1 MQQKCRSVYG
11 SSLLTVT
18 GCSSSN
24 EGPSWRCTLD
34 PAALLVALIV
44 GLFKK
49 LSDKGGDRI
58 AEALTDAAAA
68 KVRELLDAIQERLRP
83 EDPTEIT
90 LAELKRDPANTS
102 LERVLTAQI
111 SQVLTDDRSLNDQL
125 TDLLRQLMAD
135 NRLLVEALQERPAAL
150 GAQAVTHGSGHAVAL
165 HESPAAKVVIGG
177 KIVEIQ
183 EADRPAAVPRE
194 LPPEPRYFTGRAALA
209 AGLVR
214 DLRRREDA
222 VPRVLITG
230 EPGVGKTGL
239 ALHVAHMLRRTDY
252 PDIQL
257 FIPLSTGGEV
267 PVPVSPATAL
277 YDVLVALDV
286 PRDRIPAGIEARQR
300 RYRAELHGKAVL
312 VVLDDA
318 MDADQVE
325 ALVPPAGC
333 TMIMTSRDELH
344 EVLAEDA
351 RAVRLQPL
359 SRREAVGYLAKRI
372 GPGRVTREPTGA
384 LRIVKACDGLP
395 LALSVVAAQL
405 TAESGR
411 TLNLNEVS
419 WRLSYEQTRVK
430 QLTAGRRSVHGALAR
445 RYRTL
450 TDEQREVLHVLG
462 VLNTSDLDVG
472 VVAAAL
478 GVSEEDAA
486 ARLRDLVDAGL
497 LEVAD
502 GR

>member
-1 MQQKCRSVYG
+1 
-11 SSLLTVT
+11 
-18 GCSSSN
+18 
-24 EGPSWRCTLD
+24 
-34 PAALLVALIV
+34 LVALV
-44 GLFKK
+44 AGLFKK
-49 LSDKGGDRI
+49 LSDRGGDRI
-58 AEALTDAAAA
+58 AEALTDAGMA
-68 KVRELLDAIQERLRP
+68 KVRELLGAIHERLRP
-83 EDPTEIT
+83 DDPTRIA
-90 LAELKRDPANTS
+90 LAELEHDPANKG
-102 LERVLTAQI
+102 LEHVLTAQL
-111 SQVLTDDRSLNDQL
+111 SRLLADDRSLNDRL
-125 TDLLRQLMAD
+125 TDLLGQLMAD
-135 NRLLVEALQERPAAL
+135 NRLLAEALRDRPAAP
-150 GAQAVTHGSGHAVAL
+150 GAQAVSQGPGHAVAVN
-165 HESPAAKVVIGG
+165 ESPDAQVVIGG
-177 KIVEIQ
+177 KLLKFQ
-183 EADRPAAVPRE
+183 EAERPAAVPRE
-194 LPPEPRYFTGRAALA
+194 LPPEPRYFTGRGAVAAE
-209 AGLVR
+209 LVR

-239 ALHVAHMLRRTDY
+239 ALHVAHALRRTDY
-252 PDIQL
+252 PDVQL
-257 FIPLSTGGEV
+257 FIPLSAGGET
-267 PVPVSPATAL
+267 PVQVSPGTAL

-325 ALVPPAGC
+325 ALVPPAGSA
-333 TMIMTSRDELH
+333 MIVTSRDELH

-359 SRREAVGYLAKRI
+359 SRPEAVAYLAKRI
-372 GPGRVTREPTGA
+372 GTGRVTRELAGA
-384 LRIVKACDGLP
+384 GRIAKACDGLP

-411 TLNLNEVS
+411 SLKLSEVS
-419 WRLSYEQTRVK
+419 WRLSYELTRVE
-430 QLTAGRRSVHGALAR
+430 QLTAGRRSVQAALAR

-462 VLNTSDLDVG
+462 VLNRPDLDVG

-478 GVSEEDAA
+478 GVSEEEAA
-486 ARLRDLVDAGL
+486 ARLWDLVDAGL
-497 LEVAD
+497 LEVAG